1 MKRNA
6 EVGLFT
12 KSSSFINKNELIEE
26 SVLLK
31 SRIFLL
37 PIIMLFLL
45 GGCVQALF
53 KSPVSRDKDNVSAS
67 TSAPD
72 YAESTEKVNNKD
84 KELSQVDPVVAE
96 NNLESSALDPSKNE
110 NIIPDNAS
118 LIKNIQPVLDEA
130 LDFCQVSQDFWQ
142 KGELEN
148 ALEALDQAYS
158 LILKIDTNDN
168 PEIIQQKEDL
178 RFMISKRILEIYASR
193 NIVVNGNHNAIPM
206 VMNKH
211 IQAAIDQFT
220 KYNEKDFFIE
230 SYKRSGKYR
239 PLIVSDLKAAGLPV
253 ELSWL
258 PLIESG
264 FKVNAFSRA
273 RALGLWQFIP
283 STGYKFGLKRNKYID
298 ERIDPVKSTKA
309 AIEYL
314 KELHKIFGDWTT
326 ALAAYNCGEG
336 RVLRVIRSQKIN
348 YLDNFWDLYERLPR
362 ETARYV
368 PRFMAT
374 LHIVN
379 NPEKYGLDSITVDPP
394 LEYEIITVSKQV
406 HLEDVA
412 KNIDV
417 SSQLLKDLNPE
428 LRYKILPPDRYPL
441 RIPPNSG
448 DLLLAKLPEI
458 PVKSP
463 PQRAYVYHRVRFGET
478 LSTIARRYRTSVRS
492 IARANNIRRSDFIVA
507 GKRLKIPLSGKYVA
521 RAKTT
526 RKKKY
531 RQASTHVVKS
541 GDSLWIIANRYGT
554 TTQRIQ
560 ELNNLQSTDL
570 HIGQVLK
577 MSGGKKEAPVING
590 SKSYQVKPGDSPYQI
605 ALLHNMSLERFLR
618 INQLT
623 PRSKIYPGQKLYV
636 E

>member
-1 MKRNA
+1 
-6 EVGLFT
+6 
-12 KSSSFINKNELIEE
+12 LIEE

-31 SRIFLL
+31 PRIFLL
-37 PIIMLFLL
+37 PVMMLFLL
-45 GGCVQALF
+45 CGCVQAFF
-53 KSPVSRDKDNVSAS
+53 KNPVSRDKDNVSAS

-72 YAESTEKVNNKD
+72 FEKSTEKVNNKD
-84 KELSQVDPVVAE
+84 QESSHIDPMVAE
-96 NNLESSALDPSKNE
+96 NSMESSAPDPSKNE
-110 NIIPDNAS
+110 DIIPDNSS

-211 IQAAIDQFT
+211 IQDAIDQYT

-239 PLIVSDLKAAGLPV
+239 PLIVSDLRAAGLPV

-298 ERIDPVKSTKA
+298 ERIDPVKATKA

-336 RVLRVIRSQKIN
+336 KVLRVIRSQKIN
-348 YLDNFWDLYERLPR
+348 YLDNF
-362 ETARYV
+362 
-368 PRFMAT
+368 F
-374 LHIVN
+374 
-379 NPEKYGLDSITVDPP
+379 
-394 LEYEIITVSKQV
+394 
-406 HLEDVA
+406 
-412 KNIDV
+412 
-417 SSQLLKDLNPE
+417 
-428 LRYKILPPDRYPL
+428 
-441 RIPPNSG
+441 
-448 DLLLAKLPEI
+448 
-458 PVKSP
+458 
-463 PQRAYVYHRVRFGET
+463 F
-478 LSTIARRYRTSVRS
+478 
-492 IARANNIRRSDFIVA
+492 
-507 GKRLKIPLSGKYVA
+507 
-521 RAKTT
+521 
-526 RKKKY
+526 
-531 RQASTHVVKS
+531 
-541 GDSLWIIANRYGT
+541 
-554 TTQRIQ
+554 
-560 ELNNLQSTDL
+560 
-570 HIGQVLK
+570 
-577 MSGGKKEAPVING
+577 
-590 SKSYQVKPGDSPYQI
+590 
-605 ALLHNMSLERFLR
+605 
-618 INQLT
+618 
-623 PRSKIYPGQKLYV
+623 
-636 E
+636 